1 MFPAKG
7 AHVSIHHTWLRSG
20 VVTLAGA
27 TVFATAGFATAG
39 AHAETTASVA
49 PATVTPA
56 ISAAQVFA
64 NAETWHPH
72 TDQRVPYSQ
81 TATHN
86 GYRTDC
92 SGYASMALGL
102 GAPGLNTVGLA
113 DGSVSDPISMGSL
126 QPGDLV
132 IDSTGDSNTRH
143 VVIFQNWTDG
153 SHSSYMAYEQRG
165 GYGTDHRTLTYGL
178 DSGSEFHAYQ
188 PHALGGGGGGGG
200 AGKYYVDTF
209 ADAVGYAAPNT
220 ASAQGVLNQG
230 TNYVYC
236 RVWGAEVSSGSSY
249 NHYWLRTDL
258 DSVYS
263 GGNGAGAYVSA
274 YYLSRWGNDVAKDNN
289 GNDIPDC

>member
-1 MFPAKG
+1 M
-7 AHVSIHHTWLRSG
+7 SIRHTWLRSG

-27 TVFATAGFATAG
+27 TVLATAVVPVQ
-39 AHAETTASVA
+39 AETLAVSSIV
-49 PATVTPA
+49 PKTVTPA

-102 GAPGLNTVGLA
+102 GTPGLNTVELA
-113 DGSVSDPISMGSL
+113 NGSVSDPISVGGL

-178 DSGSEFHAYQ
+178 DSGSEFHAYR
-188 PHALGGGGGGGG
+188 PHVLGGGGGTGT
-200 AGKYYVDTF
+200 YYVDTF

-220 ASAQGVLNQG
+220 ASPQGVLNQG

-236 RVWGAEVSSGSSY
+236 RVWGAAVSSGSSY

-263 GGNGAGAYVSA
+263 GGHGAGAYVSA
-274 YYLSRWGNDVAKDNN
+274 YYLSRWGNDVAKDND